1 MAAIPRYRPQA
12 GPAILST
19 GFRPFFLLAALWA
32 CLAIQASIAFVAA
45 SVHPPTALPPI
56 IWHVHEM
63 AFGFG
68 GAVVAGF
75 LLTAIPN
82 WTGQMAFQGG
92 SLALL
97 VLLWLAGRI
106 SPCRLSSA

>member
-1 MAAIPRYRPQA
+1 M
-12 GPAILST
+12 ST
-19 GFRPFFLLAALWA
+19 
-32 CLAIQASIAFVAA
+32 
-45 SVHPPTALPPI
+45 
-56 IWHVHEM
+56 

-106 SPCRLSSA
+106 SPGRLSSA